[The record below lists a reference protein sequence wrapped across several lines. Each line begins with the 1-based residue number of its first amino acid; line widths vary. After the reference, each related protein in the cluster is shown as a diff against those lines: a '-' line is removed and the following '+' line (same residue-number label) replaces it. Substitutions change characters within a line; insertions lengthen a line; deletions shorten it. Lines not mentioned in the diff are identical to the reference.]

1 MHIPYRG
8 DLDLQDHRRHLFA
21 HDLEMVAEEPPPTA
35 PTFEEL
41 EASLDECTLSMLER
55 VVEDG
60 MSEEDGTLE
69 RHHHFELRERE
80 SPSLSHSLPGE
91 SGTE

>member
-1 MHIPYRG
+1 
-8 DLDLQDHRRHLFA
+8 
-21 HDLEMVAEEPPPTA
+21 MVAEEPPPTA

-41 EASLDECTLSMLER
+41 EASLDERTLSMPER

-69 RHHHFELRERE
+69 RHHHFKLRERE
-80 SPSLSHSLPGE
+80 SLLHFPTLSLENQVLNDYMKKKIERFKGYK
-91 SGTE
+91 